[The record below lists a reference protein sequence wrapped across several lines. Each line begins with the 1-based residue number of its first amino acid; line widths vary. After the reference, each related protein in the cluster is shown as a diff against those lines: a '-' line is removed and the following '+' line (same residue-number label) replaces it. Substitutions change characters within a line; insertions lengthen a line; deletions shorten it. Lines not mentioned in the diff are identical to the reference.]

1 MTRVPRRTPKPI
13 RFANK
18 QAEKAFEKSFPKS
31 TNALFSGELEGVI
44 AYGLMPTIESEPLP
58 GGVIELKKNGSPA
71 YRCVYKVLE
80 DVIVIVHAFKKTTN
94 GSDKKN
100 METLEQRL
108 RNLDP
113 DQFC

>member
-1 MTRVPRRTPKPI
+1 MKVSRRVPKPI

-18 QAEKAFEKSFPKS
+18 QAEKAFGKFPKS
-31 TNALFSGELEGVI
+31 IIALFSSELEGVI
-44 AYGLMPTIESEPLP
+44 AYGLMPTIDSEPLP

-71 YRCVYKVLE
+71 YRCVYKVQE
-80 DVIVIVHAFKKTTN
+80 DVIVIVHSFKKTAN
-94 GSDKKN
+94 GPDKKN
-100 METLEQRL
+100 METLELRL